1 MSHLSPLPAIATTV
15 RSRKTHQY
23 FWKKDFSGTSPSAGA
38 SLPSGPMIVGLRELS
53 FGTGPGVGVMS
64 STWTFAESSAAGAG
78 WALDF
83 DFAFELDFVFDF
95 DFDFEGRRRGK
106 ATAADTDAL
115 KTVPSFG
122 ERCREIVCVR
132 ELLKVASEVRVELPF
147 GKRIRRSLEDVGEGV
162 VDCASTAGGVQDDKD
177 DLRVLG
183 S

>member
-1 MSHLSPLPAIATTV
+1 
-15 RSRKTHQY
+15 
-23 FWKKDFSGTSPSAGA
+23 
-38 SLPSGPMIVGLRELS
+38 MIVGLRELS

-95 DFDFEGRRRGK
+95 DFDFDFKGLGGGK
-106 ATAADTDAL
+106 TTAADTDAL

-132 ELLKVASEVRVELPF
+132 ELLKVASEARVELPF

-162 VDCASTAGGVQDDKD
+162 VDCASTAGGVHDDKD

>member
-1 MSHLSPLPAIATTV
+1 
-15 RSRKTHQY
+15 
-23 FWKKDFSGTSPSAGA
+23 
-38 SLPSGPMIVGLRELS
+38 MIVGLRELS
-53 FGTGPGVGVMS
+53 FGIGPGVGVMS
-64 STWTFAESSAAGAG
+64 STWTFAKSSAAGAG

-95 DFDFEGRRRGK
+95 DFDFDFEDRGGGK

-115 KTVPSFG
+115 KTAPSFG

-132 ELLKVASEVRVELPF
+132 ELLKIASEARVELPF
-147 GKRIRRSLEDVGEGV
+147 GKRIRRSLGDAGEEV
-162 VDCASTAGGVQDDKD
+162 VDRASTAGGVHDDKD